1 MGRSDALLRAVVS
14 TASLQGMAPSWT
26 QGFLNTVSVTG
37 CGHNV
42 QRLHLLWLLPLC
54 GLTSAAAAVP
64 PPPPKKTTHPP
75 PPTHPPT
82 HTWLCRLMD
91 SLEIFTQ
98 VPVDPDSYYLVGL
111 QVYGVPG
118 FDFLSPIGTSGV
130 TIAAALNPCV
140 GG

>member
-1 MGRSDALLRAVVS
+1 MCSAC
-14 TASLQGMAPSWT
+14 TCC
-26 QGFLNTVSVTG
+26 G
-37 CGHNV
+37 CFHYVGSHPP
-42 QRLHLLWLLPLC
+42 HLD
-54 GLTSAAAAVP
+54 SP

>member
-1 MGRSDALLRAVVS
+1 
-14 TASLQGMAPSWT
+14 
-26 QGFLNTVSVTG
+26 
-37 CGHNV
+37 
-42 QRLHLLWLLPLC
+42 
-54 GLTSAAAAVP
+54 
-64 PPPPKKTTHPP
+64 
-75 PPTHPPT
+75 
-82 HTWLCRLMD
+82 MD